1 METVAPIVE
10 GIHDWV
16 MPKLLRRRARE
27 LGDAPYLSFA
37 IDDASVSY
45 READELSDRLA
56 AGFARLG
63 VKQGE
68 CVLMML
74 ENRLEF
80 VLSWF
85 ALNKLGAYHA
95 PVNTDYRG
103 DFLEHL
109 ANITQARIMV
119 VSSAF
124 LDVVVASQDRMPHLQ
139 SLIVVA
145 GEPGVQTGRFDGLA
159 FEAVALDEEPPAVE
173 VRHSDIYSVMFTSGT
188 TGRSKGALMP
198 YAHGHL
204 LNERN
209 LSLLDMDSESTY
221 ITELPLFH
229 INAHMA
235 VYCSLIVGGQTRLEE
250 RFSATRWLDRLR
262 ASGATHSSMLGV
274 MVDFVLQQ
282 PPTERD
288 RDHSLRSVWMVPALP
303 DLADRF
309 RDRFGI
315 ERIVTSYGTS
325 ETGMVSRRVVE
336 HSAQDVGGDVSYDL
350 YDVQIVDDNDDPLP
364 VGQTGQILVRTRLPW
379 TVTPGYLGMPDRTV
393 EAFQNLWFHTGDIGR
408 FDEAG
413 RLTFVDRLADRIRRR
428 GENVAS
434 ADVEHVIMEHEL
446 VVEAAVVA
454 VSADEEGGE
463 DEIKACVVLTGDG
476 ELDVEA
482 FWAWCD
488 ERLPYFAIPRYIHVF
503 DELPK
508 TPTSKVIKAELRT
521 AADAGRL
528 YDRGPTGRRVRT
540 SAT

>member
-1 METVAPIVE
+1 VETVPPIVAD
-10 GIHDWV
+10 IHEWV
-16 MPKLLRRRARE
+16 LPKLLRQRARE

-45 READELSDRLA
+45 REVDERTDRIA
-56 AGFARLG
+56 AGLTALG
-63 VKQGE
+63 VRQGE

-103 DFLEHL
+103 EFLEHL

-119 VSSAF
+119 VSGRF
-124 LDVVVASQDRMPHLQ
+124 LDVVVASQERMPQLQ
-139 SLIVVA
+139 TLIVVA
-145 GEPGVQTGRFDGLA
+145 GDPAASSGRFDALA
-159 FEAVALDEEPPAVE
+159 FEDVASDEEPPAVE
-173 VRHSDIYSVMFTSGT
+173 VRQSDIYSVMFTSGT

-209 LSLLDMDSESTY
+209 LSLLDMDSESIY
-221 ITELPLFH
+221 ISELPLFH

-235 VYCSLIVGGQTRLEE
+235 VYCSLILGGRTRMEE

-282 PPTERD
+282 APTEHD

-303 DLADRF
+303 ELADRF
-309 RDRFGI
+309 RDRFGV

-325 ETGMVSRRVVE
+325 ETGMVSRRIVE
-336 HSAQDVGGDVSYDL
+336 RGAQDVGGDVSWDL
-350 YDVQIVDDNDDPLP
+350 YDVQVVDDHDEPLP
-364 VGQTGQILVRTRLPW
+364 VGRSGQILVRTKLPW
-379 TVTPGYLGMPDRTV
+379 TVTPGYLGMPERTV
-393 EAFQNLWFHTGDIGR
+393 EAFRNLWFHTGDIGR

-413 RLTFVDRLADRIRRR
+413 RLTFVDRVADRIRRR

-434 ADVEHVIMEHEL
+434 ADVEHVIMEHAL
-446 VVEAAVVA
+446 VAEAAVVA
-454 VSADEEGGE
+454 VGADEEGGE

-476 ELDVEA
+476 ELDAEE
-482 FWAWCD
+482 FWSWCD

-503 DELPK
+503 DALPK
-508 TPTSKVIKAELRT
+508 TPTSKVIKADLR
-521 AADAGRL
+521 AAVAGRV
-528 YDRGPTGRRVRT
+528 YDRGPTGRRAR
-540 SAT
+540 S

>member
-1 METVAPIVE
+1 VETVPPIVAD
-10 GIHDWV
+10 IHDWV
-16 MPKLLRRRARE
+16 MPNLLRQRASE

-37 IDDASVSY
+37 IDDASVTY
-45 READELSDRLA
+45 READERSDRLA
-56 AGFARLG
+56 AGLARLG
-63 VKQGE
+63 VKHGE

-80 VLSWF
+80 VLAWF

-119 VSSAF
+119 VSARH
-124 LDVVVASQDRMPHLQ
+124 LDVVLASQERMPHLKT
-139 SLIVVA
+139 LIVVA
-145 GEPGVQTGRFDGLA
+145 GEEGVTTGRFDALA
-159 FEAVALDEEPPAVE
+159 FEELPADEEPPTVD

-209 LSLLDMDSESTY
+209 LGLLDMDRDSLY

-235 VYCSLIVGGQTRLEE
+235 VYCSLIVGGRTRLEE

-262 ASGATHSSMLGV
+262 ETSATHSSMLGV

-282 PPTERD
+282 PPTDHD

-336 HSAQDVGGDVSYDL
+336 HSATNVGGAVSWDL
-350 YDVQIVDDNDDPLP
+350 YDVQVVDDNDDPLP
-364 VGQTGQILVRTRLPW
+364 TGKSGQILVRKKLPW
-379 TVTPGYLGMPDRTV
+379 TVTPGYLGMPERTV

-413 RLTFVDRLADRIRRR
+413 NLNFVDRVADRIRRR

-434 ADVEHVIMEHEL
+434 ADVEHVIMEHAF
-446 VVEAAVVA
+446 VAEAAVVA

-463 DEIKACVVLTGDG
+463 DEIKACVVLDGDG

-482 FWAWCD
+482 FWVWCD

-508 TPTSKVIKAELRT
+508 TPTAKVIKAELR
-521 AADAGRL
+521 AATGGQL
-528 YDRGPTGRRVRT
+528 YDRGPTGRRAR
-540 SAT
+540 A